1 MKKNTPL
8 ELKLD
13 VLIQDKIVRHNEY
26 RFVTSDFGFVNNFA
40 RLDSSLFKIDQPY
53 RIKEGRII
61 LPLQGSA
68 RISVNLIEYE
78 ISSPHTL
85 IVIPP
90 GSIVQLVKLTPDYDF
105 QMIVPTNNFI
115 QLPRAEDL
123 LDNYLSNRQN
133 VLISLTEKE
142 REQIATYF
150 SLIWDT
156 LQETT
161 FRREVIQHL
170 LNALLYTIGYIR
182 NNRLVATG
190 AQLSRQEELFH
201 RFIALVNEYCIT
213 ERTVGFYAD
222 RLFLTPRY
230 LNTIIRQTSQQTV
243 MNWINQAVILEAKVL
258 LKHSNLLI
266 YQIAD
271 KLSFPNSSFF
281 CKFFKKMTG
290 VTPDKYRKT

>member
-1 MKKNTPL
+1 MEKNSPL

-40 RLDSSLFKIDQPY
+40 QLESSLLKTDQPY

-61 LPLQGSA
+61 LPLKGSA
-68 RISVNLIEYE
+68 HISVNLIEYE
-78 ISSPHTL
+78 ISSPYTL

-105 QMIVPTNNFI
+105 QMIVPTDNFI
-115 QLPRAEDL
+115 QLPRTEEL

-133 VLISLTEKE
+133 ILVSLTEKE
-142 REQIATYF
+142 WEQIATYF
-150 SLIWDT
+150 SLIWNT

-161 FRREVIQHL
+161 FRREVVQHL

-182 NNRLVATG
+182 KNSRITNGT
-190 AQLSRQEELFH
+190 QLSRQEELFH

-222 RLFLTPRY
+222 RLCLTPRY

-243 MNWINQAVILEAKVL
+243 MGWINQAVIQEAKVL

-290 VTPDKYRKT
+290 STPHEYRKT

>member
-1 MKKNTPL
+1 MEKNVPL

-13 VLIQDKIVRHNEY
+13 ILKQSKIVRHNEY
-26 RFVTSDFGFVNNFA
+26 RFVTSDFGFVNSFSQ
-40 RLDSSLFKIDQPY
+40 LDSSLLKIGQPY

-61 LPLQGSA
+61 LPLRGSA
-68 RISVNLIEYE
+68 RILVNLIEYE
-78 ISSPHTL
+78 ISSPCTL

-90 GSIVQLVKLTPDYDF
+90 GSIVQLAKLAPDYDF
-105 QMIVPTNNFI
+105 QMIVPTNSLI
-115 QLPRAEDL
+115 QLPRAEEL

-133 VLISLTEKE
+133 VLVSLTEKE
-142 REQIATYF
+142 REQIAAYF
-150 SLIWDT
+150 SLIWNT

-182 NNRLVATG
+182 NNRQVATST
-190 AQLSRQEELFH
+190 QLSRQEEFFH

-222 RLFLTPRY
+222 RLCLTPRY
-230 LNTIIRQTSQQTV
+230 LNTIIRHTSQQTV
-243 MNWINQAVILEAKVL
+243 MDWINQAVILEAKVL

-290 VTPDKYRKT
+290 STPDEYRKT

>member
-1 MKKNTPL
+1 MKKNSPL

-13 VLIQDKIVRHNEY
+13 ILIQNKIVRHNEY
-26 RFVTSDFGFVNNFA
+26 RFVTSDFGFVNSFSQ
-40 RLDSSLFKIDQPY
+40 LGSSLFKIDQPY

-61 LPLQGSA
+61 LPLRGSA
-68 RISVNLIEYE
+68 RISVNLIEYD
-78 ISSPHTL
+78 ISSPYTL

-90 GSIVQLVKLTPDYDF
+90 GSIVQLVKLAPDYDF

-115 QLPRAEDL
+115 QLPRAEEL

-133 VLISLTEKE
+133 VLVSLTEKE
-142 REQIATYF
+142 REQIASYF
-150 SLIWDT
+150 SLIWNT

-182 NNRLVATG
+182 NNSQVDTCS
-190 AQLSRQEELFH
+190 QLSRQEELFH

-222 RLFLTPRY
+222 RLCLTPRY

-243 MNWINQAVILEAKVL
+243 MDWINQAVILEAKVL

-266 YQIAD
+266 YQISD

-281 CKFFKKMTG
+281 CKFFKKMSG
-290 VTPDKYRKT
+290 STPHEYRKT